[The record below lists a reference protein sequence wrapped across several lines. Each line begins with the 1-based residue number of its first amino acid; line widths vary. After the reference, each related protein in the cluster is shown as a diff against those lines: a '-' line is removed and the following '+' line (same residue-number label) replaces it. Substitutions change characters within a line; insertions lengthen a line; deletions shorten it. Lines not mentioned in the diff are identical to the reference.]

1 MKFSVSCHYVW
12 TLTDHRVRRR
22 LRDAK
27 EEKLRLSLWKG
38 QERRR
43 R

>member
-27 EEKLRLSLWKG
+27 EEKLRFSLWKG